1 MYAYVSDDIH
11 IHSSYHPCH
20 GIGFQGNIYR
30 KVTFPGSKTRISP
43 AIFPS
48 GGDVLYIP
56 RGFVHEASTENHAS
70 LHVTLAIPTFVSW
83 LEPG

>member
-1 MYAYVSDDIH
+1 MPMYQMIYTFTHLIILVMALV
-11 IHSSYHPCH
+11 
-20 GIGFQGNIYR
+20 FQGNIYR

-56 RGFVHEASTENHAS
+56 RGFVHEASTENIAS